1 MKSLKSC
8 LIGVLFILSQIT
20 QEGHPYEIPAHLRI
34 TLGAGK
40 VWQEIPPELGSKLG
54 GGNKLDKACKA
65 EYDIGDDIYTGS
77 GEEDLGESPFPCTGF
92 EQTITNDGRNGFFEH
107 FWNPDFPRLT
117 PSNEEQRGYNCG
129 ELGDGYNLGL
139 PAILPSACG
148 DHFDSAYRTA
158 QDEWDKAI
166 ILYRTGEADKIEE
179 AYYKLGLVAHLLED
193 IALPA
198 HVHLTPHP
206 QGVVK
211 KIPKTSFLAG
221 PDLYEAFVTARI
233 VDKIAKLGNAI
244 GQEYNV
250 DCLPNLCNFDWSQ
263 VHPNP
268 TNLFKLFWYT
278 AQKTQYFA
286 SRTTGAFRNAPLVG
300 IGNNFFIDLSGH
312 PHIFS
317 PSLWEGEAEPISDPS
332 ELTGKKK
339 AVNAKLQKMA
349 DALIPHALKAVAGLY
364 RLFWEETHPPEEP
377 LVFNGLGVDFI
388 ATALSSDGSTI
399 VGYIRDKLPPQR
411 PYSVRWTSASGL
423 ELLAEAAQAV
433 GGSFANAVSAD
444 GNIVAGAMF
453 TPESEAFWWT
463 EAGGMVGLG
472 DLPGGL
478 NHSFAFGISADGSI
492 IAGNGYALRTEAVR
506 WIKNPSTGL
515 FEIDPL
521 NSSVP
526 FFSEAFD
533 VSADGTAIVGY
544 NSDANREATLWR
556 NEEIT
561 RLGDLPGGVFDS
573 FARKISANGL
583 VVVGE
588 SQSATA
594 WSAFRWTQSDGM
606 VDLGNLP
613 LGFQAFVSG
622 VSGDGSIIVGTDYY
636 CCPGRYEIFIWD
648 PVNGMRQL
656 ADVLISRGVG
666 LAGWTLDRV
675 AGVSGDGKTIAGS
688 GINPNSQDEV
698 WIVRNFKP

>member
-54 GGNKLDKACKA
+54 GGN
-65 EYDIGDDIYTGS
+65 
-77 GEEDLGESPFPCTGF
+77 
-92 EQTITNDGRNGFFEH
+92 
-107 FWNPDFPRLT
+107 
-117 PSNEEQRGYNCG
+117 
-129 ELGDGYNLGL
+129 EL
-139 PAILPSACG
+139 
-148 DHFDSAYRTA
+148 
-158 QDEWDKAI
+158 DKAI

-364 RLFWEETHPPEEP
+364 RLFWEATHPPE
-377 LVFNGLGVDFI
+377 
-388 ATALSSDGSTI
+388 
-399 VGYIRDKLPPQR
+399 K
-411 PYSVRWTSASGL
+411 
-423 ELLAEAAQAV
+423 
-433 GGSFANAVSAD
+433 
-444 GNIVAGAMF
+444 
-453 TPESEAFWWT
+453 
-463 EAGGMVGLG
+463 
-472 DLPGGL
+472 
-478 NHSFAFGISADGSI
+478 
-492 IAGNGYALRTEAVR
+492 
-506 WIKNPSTGL
+506 
-515 FEIDPL
+515 
-521 NSSVP
+521 
-526 FFSEAFD
+526 
-533 VSADGTAIVGY
+533 
-544 NSDANREATLWR
+544 
-556 NEEIT
+556 
-561 RLGDLPGGVFDS
+561 
-573 FARKISANGL
+573 
-583 VVVGE
+583 
-588 SQSATA
+588 
-594 WSAFRWTQSDGM
+594 
-606 VDLGNLP
+606 P
-613 LGFQAFVSG
+613 LG
-622 VSGDGSIIVGTDYY
+622 
-636 CCPGRYEIFIWD
+636 
-648 PVNGMRQL
+648 
-656 ADVLISRGVG
+656 
-666 LAGWTLDRV
+666 
-675 AGVSGDGKTIAGS
+675 
-688 GINPNSQDEV
+688 
-698 WIVRNFKP
+698 